1 MIKNR
6 EHLQGK
12 KRIVIKVGTSSL
24 VHKETGYINFVKLE
38 KLVRVISDIR
48 NRGIDVVLVS
58 SGAISVG
65 RKALGIQGRPSSVAQ
80 KQACAAVGQG
90 QLMMIYQK
98 LFAEY
103 NQTSAQILMT
113 KTTILKELN
122 RTNAQNTFEEL
133 LRMGVIPVVNENDT
147 VSTEEIEFGDND
159 NLSAVVSALVKAD
172 LLILLS
178 DIDGL
183 YTDDPNKN
191 KDAKL
196 ISTVTEINEELQKMA
211 KGVSSDFGTGGMA
224 TKIAAARIANDSG
237 ADMIIANGADFGIL
251 DDIMEGKE
259 IGTLFLAHKN
269 PNFDVMDYIERK
281 SYLRVDAQYDKLQTN
296 ALSANDKKE

>member
-1 MIKNR
+1 MR
-6 EHLQGK
+6 EERQRLLQK
-12 KRIVIKVGTSSL
+12 KRVIVKVGSSSL
-24 VHKETGYINFVKLE
+24 VHKETGFIHFGKLE
-38 KLVRVISDIR
+38 KLVRVLSDIR

-65 RKALGIQGRPSSVAQ
+65 RKALGIQGRPETLAQ

-98 LFAEY
+98 LFTEY
-103 NQTSAQILMT
+103 GQISAQVLMT
-113 KTTILKELN
+113 KTTILKPLN

-133 LRMGVIPVVNENDT
+133 LKMGVIPIVNENDT

-159 NLSAVVSALVKAD
+159 SLSAVVTALVGGD

-191 KDAKL
+191 ENAKW
-196 ISTVTEINEELQKMA
+196 IPVVNEIDHTILSMA
-211 KGVSSDFGTGGMA
+211 KGVSSSFGTGGMA
-224 TKIAAARIANDSG
+224 TKISAARIANDSG
-237 ADMIIANGADFGIL
+237 ADMIIANGENFDIL
-251 DDIMEGKE
+251 NEIMEGRE
-259 IGTLFLAHKN
+259 VGTLFLAHKN
-269 PNFDVMDYIERK
+269 SEFHMMDYIETK
-281 SYLRVDAQYDKLQTN
+281 SYLK
-296 ALSANDKKE
+296 S

>member
-1 MIKNR
+1 MIGKER
-6 EHLQGK
+6 EQLKEK
-12 KRIVIKVGTSSL
+12 KRVVIKVGTSSL
-24 VHKETGYINFVKLE
+24 VHKETGYLNLAKLE
-38 KLVRVISDIR
+38 KLVRVLTDIK

-58 SGAISVG
+58 SGAIGVG
-65 RKALGIQGRPSSVAQ
+65 RKVLGIQGKPSGVAQ

-103 NQTSAQILMT
+103 SQTSAQVLMT
-113 KTTILKELN
+113 KTTILKTLN

-133 LRMGVIPVVNENDT
+133 LQMGVIPIVNENDT

-159 NLSAVVSALVKAD
+159 NLSAVVAVLVHAD

-191 KDAKL
+191 EQATL
-196 ISTVTEINEELQKMA
+196 ISLVTEIDEKLQHMA

-224 TKIAAARIANDSG
+224 TKIAAARIANDS
-237 ADMIIANGADFGIL
+237 
-251 DDIMEGKE
+251 
-259 IGTLFLAHKN
+259 T
-269 PNFDVMDYIERK
+269 
-281 SYLRVDAQYDKLQTN
+281 
-296 ALSANDKKE
+296 

>member
-1 MIKNR
+1 MRKER
-6 EHLQGK
+6 ENILEK
-12 KRIVIKVGTSSL
+12 KRIVIKVGSSSL
-24 VHKETGYINFVKLE
+24 VHKETGYIHFGKLE
-38 KLVRVISDIR
+38 KLVRVLSDIR
-48 NRGIDVVLVS
+48 NKGIDVVLVS

-65 RKALGIQGRPSSVAQ
+65 RKALGIQGRPETLAK

-103 NQTSAQILMT
+103 GQVSAQVLMT
-113 KTTILKELN
+113 KTTILKQLN

-133 LRMGVIPVVNENDT
+133 LKMGVIPIVNENDT

-159 NLSAVVSALVKAD
+159 NLSAVVTALVQGD

-191 KDAKL
+191 KDATL
-196 ISTVTEINEELQKMA
+196 IPIVNEIDEHISSMA
-211 KGVSSDFGTGGMA
+211 KGVTSSFGTGGMA

-237 ADMIIANGADFGIL
+237 ADMIIANGKDFGIL
-251 DDIMEGKE
+251 NEIMEGKDV
-259 IGTLFLAHKN
+259 GTLFLAHKN
-269 PNFDVMDYIERK
+269 SEFDMIDYIQNK
-281 SYLRVDAQYDKLQTN
+281 SYLK
-296 ALSANDKKE
+296 